1 MPQNSDAMC
10 GCACCLVVHHTFF
23 CRCNCTRAADP
34 SHDIL
39 RPYVAFHA
47 ALRSAYHSFIAHL
60 EDNCK
65 SLMRHHLEAATSEF
79 AVTAL
84 AGTAWQ
90 LCRAGL
96 SFIRPLLVSCGQS
109 QSSWS
114 TSCRACNSLPRLA
127 TTCRTVAA
135 PTISYVISIIMCVS

>member
-1 MPQNSDAMC
+1 
-10 GCACCLVVHHTFF
+10 VHDKSLQLH
-23 CRCNCTRAADP
+23 AGGADP
-34 SHDIL
+34 SHDTL

-84 AGTAWQ
+84 AGK
-90 LCRAGL
+90 LL
-96 SFIRPLLVSCGQS
+96 SSCYAFPLTLGDAHTSSTIVYAHMMKHIDCMLRISRGVSLIVMLNSVSC
-109 QSSWS
+109 
-114 TSCRACNSLPRLA
+114 
-127 TTCRTVAA
+127 VKAA
-135 PTISYVISIIMCVS
+135 LCLL

>member
-1 MPQNSDAMC
+1 MSNVNNYALVSYPPTEIAISELCLLSTSSKVA
-10 GCACCLVVHHTFF
+10 ACTCMTIVESHVGG
-23 CRCNCTRAADP
+23 ADP
-34 SHDIL
+34 SHDTL

-84 AGTAWQ
+84 AGKV
-90 LCRAGL
+90 L
-96 SFIRPLLVSCGQS
+96 SSCY
-109 QSSWS
+109 
-114 TSCRACNSLPRLA
+114 AFA
-127 TTCRTVAA
+127 
-135 PTISYVISIIMCVS
+135 

>member
-1 MPQNSDAMC
+1 MTNVELHV
-10 GCACCLVVHHTFF
+10 GG
-23 CRCNCTRAADP
+23 ADP
-34 SHDIL
+34 SHDTL

-84 AGTAWQ
+84 AGK
-90 LCRAGL
+90 LLFSL
-96 SFIRPLLVSCGQS
+96 S
-109 QSSWS
+109 
-114 TSCRACNSLPRLA
+114 ACP
-127 TTCRTVAA
+127 
-135 PTISYVISIIMCVS
+135 

>member
-1 MPQNSDAMC
+1 MKGMYNLNGYALMSYPPTQWQLAVPP
-10 GCACCLVVHHTFF
+10 AVYKVHAYSKFAAHT
-23 CRCNCTRAADP
+23 CMTNVEMHVAAADP
-34 SHDIL
+34 SHDTL

-84 AGTAWQ
+84 AGK
-90 LCRAGL
+90 LP
-96 SFIRPLLVSCGQS
+96 FSC
-109 QSSWS
+109 
-114 TSCRACNSLPRLA
+114 CAFP
-127 TTCRTVAA
+127 
-135 PTISYVISIIMCVS
+135 